1 MDKTQL
7 WKKLNLLYNDNS
19 LKSRI
24 ENYINAEP
32 KTLEWI
38 ESFEKNSIFYD
49 VGSNIGGYSFIA
61 SFNSNVKTIY
71 SFEPNLDNF
80 YSQIITC
87 RNNDIKN
94 IHPFNLAVNNNNTFN
109 FFKYDKGF
117 KGKGEPIY
125 KGSKGTFG
133 EELKDQ
139 MMESDYSNPFKR
151 GITWETGIIGISLDS
166 LIYEFNMPIPNY
178 LKIDVD
184 GNDLLV
190 LKGAK
195 KLLNENDLK
204 EVYIEVDDKIY
215 PNEEI
220 EKFMLNYNF
229 NIEKDINVGSKNKP
243 MRMVLY
249 KR

>member
-1 MDKTQL
+1 MDYK
-7 WKKLNLLYNDNS
+7 KKLNRIYNNTN
-19 LKSRI
+19 LAKRI
-24 ENYINAEP
+24 SSYTNDEP
-32 KTLEWI
+32 LTIEWI
-38 ESFEKNSIFYD
+38 ESFEKNSVFYD
-49 VGSNIGGYSFIA
+49 IGSNIGGYSFIA
-61 SFNSNVKTIY
+61 SFNDNVKTIY

-80 YSQIITC
+80 YSQITTC

-94 IHPFNLAVNNNNTFN
+94 IYPFNLAINDNNTFN

-184 GNDLLV
+184 GNDFLV
-190 LKGAK
+190 LSGAK
-195 KLLNENDLK
+195 RLLNEPNVK
-204 EVYIEVDDKIY
+204 EIFIEIDDKIY
-215 PNEEI
+215 QDNEI
-220 EKFMLNYNF
+220 EKFMLKYSF
-229 NIEKDINVGSKNKP
+229 NIKKNINVGSENKP

-249 KR
+249 ARK